1 MSIYAKIYDN
11 LCESRKT
18 RISEYGAHSGIHR
31 HHIVPKHMGGTD
43 ELNNFT
49 YLTPREHQIAHFLLW
64 KIHKTPNDLRSMR
77 MLGAKL
83 SVEKRRIV
91 GLWCVENKIGIHSP
105 DYTKEQRKETSRKS
119 GLSATEKKAGI
130 HNPMFANEYRKYAG
144 KKSGKK
150 SWRKKTNLFDAKY
163 DRLRTEWAKKAA
175 AASNV
180 RPKKGIRFM
189 SRDGVRK
196 RVYADEQ
203 QQYLTDGWRFEPRKT
218 DSQQHPMEIKGSI
231 YINNSISNKRI
242 RPEELHNFLEDG
254 WVRGMCTRKK

>member
-31 HHIVPKHMGGTD
+31 HHVIPKHMGGTED
-43 ELNNFT
+43 LNNFT

-64 KIHKTPNDLRSMR
+64 KIYRSPNDLRSMR

-91 GLWCVENKIGIHSP
+91 GLWCVENNIGIHG
-105 DYTKEQRKETSRKS
+105 YTKEQRKEISKIA
-119 GLSATEKKAGI
+119 GLSAAEKKSGF
-130 HNPMFANEYRKYAG
+130 HNPLFANDYRKYAG
-144 KKSGKK
+144 KMSGKK
-150 SWRKKTNLFDAKY
+150 SWEKKTQLFDAKY
-163 DRLRTEWAKKAA
+163 DHLRTEWAKKAA

-189 SRDGVRK
+189 TRDGIRK

-203 QQYLTDGWRFEPRKT
+203 QQYLTDGWCFEPRKT
-218 DSQQHPMEIKGSI
+218 DSQQSPMEIKGSI

-242 RPEELHNFLEDG
+242 RLEELQKFLEDG
-254 WVRGMCTRKK
+254 WVKGMCTRKK